1 VATNMAIEVINQL
14 EDIAKASFL
23 LFDVLELVDEVDDGE
38 LVWKVIFEE
47 EDSSTASQDG
57 ILVWL

>member
-1 VATNMAIEVINQL
+1 MAIEVINQL